1 MGDLERICIWEV
13 PIVSQFHL
21 FGLRNCNSRGID
33 FSDQS
38 NVLLGKQKWKRF
50 ITKKTSKDVPEKLHR
65 LFCIT

>member
-1 MGDLERICIWEV
+1 M
-13 PIVSQFHL
+13 SKFHL